1 MCHTKCFHALQ
12 ILSRECCNV
21 IDSIYTLVTKDLGGT
36 KHWYIHVVIPIV
48 LYFNPEACSYITDVL
63 KDFE

>member
-21 IDSIYTLVTKDLGGT
+21 IYSIYTLVTEDLGGT
-36 KHWYIHVVIPIV
+36 KHFVHLCCYSYCCIV
-48 LYFNPEACSYITDVL
+48 LQF
-63 KDFE
+63 